1 MENIDT
7 TKFVFGEA
15 ETYFGG
21 KDMLYRISVDRRSD
35 DAEDETTPLY
45 IHGVESKNP
54 EEWCIAKLSVF
65 EKDKRKNHS
74 LQVAFQNKFPCQMS
88 WLENYK
94 TKIVDSLAKN
104 LLDNRDKVDYPLLEE
119 KKLKKNLAI
128 SETIPQHL

>member
-1 MENIDT
+1 MNEIIYLENLDT
-7 TKFVFGEA
+7 TKLVFGEA

-88 WLENYK
+88 LVRELQN
-94 TKIVDSLAKN
+94 KN
-104 LLDNRDKVDYPLLEE
+104 C
-119 KKLKKNLAI
+119 
-128 SETIPQHL
+128 Q